1 MFLRDEN
8 SNEPEKIA
16 CAALGAALLLS
27 ATACSGAPVKDAG
40 DANVSELAAQA
51 EKSPKYV

>member
-1 MFLRDEN
+1 MRTQMNLK
-8 SNEPEKIA
+8 KIA

-40 DANVSELAAQA
+40 AANVSELAAQA
-51 EKSPKYV
+51 ENSPKYV